1 MPGWV
6 NVDSVPDCN
15 PDMVVDLEQFP
26 WPWPDNSVEEILLS
40 HVLEHLGEQRDV
52 YLGIIKELYR
62 VCCHGAKIQIMVPHP
77 RHDHFLWD
85 PTHVRPI
92 LVEGLQMFDQ
102 ALNRQWIANKW
113 ANTPLGVY
121 LGVDFRIAKYQYVL
135 DPLFQERYQNKELD
149 AQKLQ
154 ELMRTHNNVCQQI
167 NIEWVAYKESSDA
180 VAPQPSWPTMP
191 QLPVA
196 WGEVFDKLTILQ
208 IKAEKL
214 QDAAKLAN
222 VNKERQEIDKVVGDL
237 ASLNQHIGQQLPGV
251 PIILLGHSMGSYIAQ
266 AYLLHHSAS
275 LHGAIL
281 SGSNFQPV
289 ALYRA
294 ARLIARAERL
304 RQGLR
309 GRSALIEYLSFGSFN
324 KAFKPNRTAFDWLSR
339 DPDEVD
345 RYRHDPLCGFR
356 CTNQLWID
364 LLGGLQQISKA
375 SNLAQID
382 PGLPI
387 LVIGGECDPVSEGKR
402 LKRLAHALRE
412 AGCQNLQLNIY
423 PQARHELFNE
433 TNRDEVTADVLT
445 WLDQALT
452 SRRPTRCE

>member
-1 MPGWV
+1 MNHTTFWLTANDHSRLYV
-6 NVDSVPDCN
+6 NQWLPDT
-15 PDMVVDLEQFP
+15 PPKAL
-26 WPWPDNSVEEILLS
+26 
-40 HVLEHLGEQRDV
+40 
-52 YLGIIKELYR
+52 
-62 VCCHGAKIQIMVPHP
+62 IMVSHGMAEHGG
-77 RHDHFLWD
+77 RYARLAEALCGAGYGVVALDQRGHGRTAD
-85 PTHVRPI
+85 
-92 LVEGLQMFDQ
+92 EG
-102 ALNRQWIANKW
+102 
-113 ANTPLGVY
+113 TLG
-121 LGVDFRIAKYQYVL
+121 
-135 DPLFQERYQNKELD
+135 LFAERDGWN
-149 AQKLQ
+149 
-154 ELMRTHNNVCQQI
+154 
-167 NIEWVAYKESSDA
+167 
-180 VAPQPSWPTMP
+180 
-191 QLPVA
+191 
-196 WGEVFDKLTILQ
+196 
-208 IKAEKL
+208 
-214 QDAAKLAN
+214 
-222 VNKERQEIDKVVGDL
+222 KVVGDL

-275 LHGAIL
+275 LHGAVL

-309 GRSALIEYLSFGSFN
+309 GRSALIECLSFGSFN
-324 KAFKPNRTAFDWLSR
+324 QAFKPNRTAFDWLSR

-345 RYRHDPLCGFR
+345 RYLHDPLCGFR
-356 CTNQLWID
+356 CTNQLWFD

-402 LKRLAHALRE
+402 LKSLAHALRE

-423 PQARHELFNE
+423 PQARHEVFNE

-452 SRRPTRCE
+452 LRRPARCE

>member
-1 MPGWV
+1 MNHTTFWLTANDHSRLYV
-6 NVDSVPDCN
+6 NQWLPDA
-15 PDMVVDLEQFP
+15 PPKAL
-26 WPWPDNSVEEILLS
+26 
-40 HVLEHLGEQRDV
+40 
-52 YLGIIKELYR
+52 
-62 VCCHGAKIQIMVPHP
+62 IMVSHGMAEHGG
-77 RHDHFLWD
+77 RYARLA
-85 PTHVRPI
+85 
-92 LVEGLQMFDQ
+92 Q
-102 ALNRQWIANKW
+102 ALCGAGYGVVALDQRGHGRTADEG
-113 ANTPLGVY
+113 TLG
-121 LGVDFRIAKYQYVL
+121 
-135 DPLFQERYQNKELD
+135 LFAERDGWN
-149 AQKLQ
+149 
-154 ELMRTHNNVCQQI
+154 
-167 NIEWVAYKESSDA
+167 
-180 VAPQPSWPTMP
+180 
-191 QLPVA
+191 
-196 WGEVFDKLTILQ
+196 
-208 IKAEKL
+208 
-214 QDAAKLAN
+214 
-222 VNKERQEIDKVVGDL
+222 KVVGDL

-309 GRSALIEYLSFGSFN
+309 GRSALIEFLSFGSFN

>member
-1 MPGWV
+1 MNHTTFWLTANDHSRLYV
-6 NVDSVPDCN
+6 NQWLPDT
-15 PDMVVDLEQFP
+15 PPKAL
-26 WPWPDNSVEEILLS
+26 
-40 HVLEHLGEQRDV
+40 
-52 YLGIIKELYR
+52 
-62 VCCHGAKIQIMVPHP
+62 IMVSHGMAEHGG
-77 RHDHFLWD
+77 RYARLAEALCGAGYGVVALDQRGHGRTAD
-85 PTHVRPI
+85 
-92 LVEGLQMFDQ
+92 EG
-102 ALNRQWIANKW
+102 
-113 ANTPLGVY
+113 TLG
-121 LGVDFRIAKYQYVL
+121 
-135 DPLFQERYQNKELD
+135 LFAERDGWN
-149 AQKLQ
+149 
-154 ELMRTHNNVCQQI
+154 
-167 NIEWVAYKESSDA
+167 
-180 VAPQPSWPTMP
+180 
-191 QLPVA
+191 
-196 WGEVFDKLTILQ
+196 
-208 IKAEKL
+208 
-214 QDAAKLAN
+214 
-222 VNKERQEIDKVVGDL
+222 KVVGDL

-294 ARLIARAERL
+294 ARVIARAERL

-309 GRSALIEYLSFGSFN
+309 GRSALIDYLSFGSFN
-324 KAFKPNRTAFDWLSR
+324 KAFKPTRTAFDWLSR

-387 LVIGGECDPVSEGKR
+387 LVMGGECDPVSEGKR
-402 LKRLAHALRE
+402 LKHLAHALRE
-412 AGCQNLQLNIY
+412 AGCQHLQLTIY
-423 PQARHELFNE
+423 PQARHEVFNE
-433 TNRDEVTADVLT
+433 TNRDDVTADVLT

-452 SRRPTRCE
+452 LHRPAHCE

>member
-1 MPGWV
+1 MNHTTFWLTANDRSRLYV
-6 NVDSVPDCN
+6 NQWLPDA
-15 PDMVVDLEQFP
+15 PPKAL
-26 WPWPDNSVEEILLS
+26 
-40 HVLEHLGEQRDV
+40 
-52 YLGIIKELYR
+52 
-62 VCCHGAKIQIMVPHP
+62 IMVSHGMAEHGG
-77 RHDHFLWD
+77 RY
-85 PTHVRPI
+85 VR
-92 LVEGLQMFDQ
+92 LAEALCGAGYGVFALDQRGHGRTADEG
-102 ALNRQWIANKW
+102 
-113 ANTPLGVY
+113 TLG
-121 LGVDFRIAKYQYVL
+121 
-135 DPLFQERYQNKELD
+135 LF
-149 AQKLQ
+149 
-154 ELMRTHNNVCQQI
+154 
-167 NIEWVAYKESSDA
+167 
-180 VAPQPSWPTMP
+180 
-191 QLPVA
+191 
-196 WGEVFDKLTILQ
+196 
-208 IKAEKL
+208 AE
-214 QDAAKLAN
+214 QDGWN
-222 VNKERQEIDKVVGDL
+222 KVVGDL

-251 PIILLGHSMGSYIAQ
+251 PIILVGHSMGSYIAQ

-275 LHGAIL
+275 LHGAVL

-294 ARLIARAERL
+294 ARLITRAERL

-309 GRSALIEYLSFGSFN
+309 GRSALIEFLSFGSFN
-324 KAFKPNRTAFDWLSR
+324 QAFKPNRTAFDWLSR

-345 RYRHDPLCGFR
+345 RYLHDPLCGFR
-356 CTNQLWID
+356 CTNQLWFD

>member
-1 MPGWV
+1 MNHTTFWLTANDHSRLYV
-6 NVDSVPDCN
+6 NQWLPDA
-15 PDMVVDLEQFP
+15 PPKAL
-26 WPWPDNSVEEILLS
+26 
-40 HVLEHLGEQRDV
+40 
-52 YLGIIKELYR
+52 
-62 VCCHGAKIQIMVPHP
+62 IMVSHGMAEHGG
-77 RHDHFLWD
+77 RYARLAEALCGAGYGVVALDQRGHGRTAD
-85 PTHVRPI
+85 
-92 LVEGLQMFDQ
+92 EG
-102 ALNRQWIANKW
+102 
-113 ANTPLGVY
+113 TLG
-121 LGVDFRIAKYQYVL
+121 
-135 DPLFQERYQNKELD
+135 LFAERDGWN
-149 AQKLQ
+149 
-154 ELMRTHNNVCQQI
+154 
-167 NIEWVAYKESSDA
+167 
-180 VAPQPSWPTMP
+180 
-191 QLPVA
+191 
-196 WGEVFDKLTILQ
+196 
-208 IKAEKL
+208 
-214 QDAAKLAN
+214 
-222 VNKERQEIDKVVGDL
+222 KVVGDL

-309 GRSALIEYLSFGSFN
+309 GRSALIEFLSFGSFN